1 MQAINTLFPVFFMLG
16 LGYISKIKGWLA
28 TEQKAGANSLVFSIL
43 FPILV
48 FSLLASAQIQLETV
62 GVILYVTIA
71 FTLAIV
77 IGRKLHNL
85 IGNEKSHF
93 SHFLLSSVE
102 GGAVALPLYLSI
114 VGKSSNTVIFDL
126 AGSIIAFLL
135 VPILVSK
142 DTSNG
147 QSKKALAIDILKHPF
162 VIAIIL
168 GLVMKLSGL
177 YDWIINSQFAN
188 LYQSTITTVTSPIL
202 GIILFVLGYD
212 FSINFKTLN
221 SMMNLIVIR
230 IIFYLIV
237 ILGFFVLFTQL
248 MSNKNYIIGV
258 LIYFMSPT
266 GFAMPMLIE
275 SLYKSKED
283 QKYAL
288 TYIS

>member
-1 MQAINTLFPVFFMLG
+1 
-16 LGYISKIKGWLA
+16 
-28 TEQKAGANSLVFSIL
+28 
-43 FPILV
+43 
-48 FSLLASAQIQLETV
+48 
-62 GVILYVTIA
+62 
-71 FTLAIV
+71 
-77 IGRKLHNL
+77 
-85 IGNEKSHF
+85 
-93 SHFLLSSVE
+93 
-102 GGAVALPLYLSI
+102 
-114 VGKSSNTVIFDL
+114 
-126 AGSIIAFLL
+126 
-135 VPILVSK
+135 VSK

-168 GLVMKLSGL
+168 GLVMNLSGL

-188 LYQSTITTVTSPIL
+188 LYQSTITIVTSPIL

-248 MSNKNYIIGV
+248 MSNKNYMIGV